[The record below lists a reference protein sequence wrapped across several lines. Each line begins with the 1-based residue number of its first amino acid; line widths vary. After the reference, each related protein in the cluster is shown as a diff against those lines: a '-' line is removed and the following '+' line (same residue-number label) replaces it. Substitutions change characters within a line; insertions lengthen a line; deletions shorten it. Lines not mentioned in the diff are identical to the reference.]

1 MKLKKQTKS
10 SSRFFQRTCLV
21 AGVCLWGMLSMTAV
35 YAQQQT
41 KTLAGTVVD
50 ARGEIITG
58 ASVSEKGT
66 TNAVMT
72 DVDGKFSITVQEGAT
87 LNISFLG
94 YKTQSYVVGAANTAQ
109 IVLQEDS
116 KELDEVVVVGYGMQ
130 KKKLVT
136 GATVQVKGAD
146 IARMNTPNVL
156 GALQSQAPGV
166 EITQVSGFIGDG
178 FKVNIRG
185 LGTNG
190 SNTPL
195 YIVDGIAA
203 GIDGLSP
210 NDIESIDVLKDA
222 ASAAIYGARAANGVI
237 LVTTKKGQAGKFI
250 AGFV

>member
-1 MKLKKQTKS
+1 
-10 SSRFFQRTCLV
+10 
-21 AGVCLWGMLSMTAV
+21 MTAV

-166 EITQVSGFIGDG
+166 EITQVRRWF
-178 FKVNIRG
+178 
-185 LGTNG
+185 
-190 SNTPL
+190 
-195 YIVDGIAA
+195 
-203 GIDGLSP
+203 
-210 NDIESIDVLKDA
+210 
-222 ASAAIYGARAANGVI
+222 
-237 LVTTKKGQAGKFI
+237 
-250 AGFV
+250 